1 VVIAF
6 ALAAAALF
14 GSADFLGGVASRR
27 AKAASVLVISAPAGV
42 LVIFGAAMLSGA
54 PFQTA
59 GLGWAL
65 AAGAA
70 GGAGLIIF
78 YGALAAG
85 PMSVVAP
92 VSALVSTV
100 VPVGAALAMGER
112 ASAAVYAGA
121 ALCLV
126 AIVLVS
132 LEGMPG
138 GSGGPGAPVRPAAT
152 APRHHVAARGLGYG
166 AASGLAFGIFFLF
179 IRNAGTSGVLWP
191 VCMAR
196 VAGSLIILGAAAW
209 LGTRPAGPGAGRW
222 VLPAAVAAGVL
233 DASAN
238 VCYVLAARAGLFGMA
253 VVITS
258 LYPGITVLLARVVL
272 GERMRAVQRIGL
284 ALAAAGVAIVTF

>member
-1 VVIAF
+1 MVIAF

-100 VPVGAALAMGER
+100 VPVGAALAIGER
-112 ASAAVYAGA
+112 ASVAVYAGA

-132 LEGMPG
+132 LEGLPG

-152 APRHHVAARGLGYG
+152 APRRQVAARGLGYG

-196 VAGSLIILGAAAW
+196 VAGSLIILGAAVW

-284 ALAAAGVAIVTF
+284 ALAAAGVAMVTF

>member
-1 VVIAF
+1 MVIAF
-6 ALAAAALF
+6 AMAAAALF

>member
-1 VVIAF
+1 MVIAF

-54 PFQTA
+54 PFHTT

-152 APRHHVAARGLGYG
+152 APRHYVAARGLGYG

>member
-54 PFQTA
+54 PFQTT

-132 LEGMPG
+132 LEGIPG
-138 GSGGPGAPVRPAAT
+138 GPGGPGAPVRSAAT

-179 IRNAGTSGVLWP
+179 IRTAGTSGVLWP

>member
-132 LEGMPG
+132 LEGIPG
-138 GSGGPGAPVRPAAT
+138 GPGGPGAPVRPAAT

>member
-54 PFQTA
+54 PFQTT

-138 GSGGPGAPVRPAAT
+138 GPGGPGAPVRPAAT

-284 ALAAAGVAIVTF
+284 ALAAAGVAMVTF

>member
-1 VVIAF
+1 MVIAF

-14 GSADFLGGVASRR
+14 GSADFLGGAASRR
-27 AKAASVLVISAPAGV
+27 AKAASVLVISAPAGA

-126 AIVLVS
+126 AIALVS

-272 GERMRAVQRIGL
+272 GERMRTVQRIGL
-284 ALAAAGVAIVTF
+284 ALAAAGVAMVTF